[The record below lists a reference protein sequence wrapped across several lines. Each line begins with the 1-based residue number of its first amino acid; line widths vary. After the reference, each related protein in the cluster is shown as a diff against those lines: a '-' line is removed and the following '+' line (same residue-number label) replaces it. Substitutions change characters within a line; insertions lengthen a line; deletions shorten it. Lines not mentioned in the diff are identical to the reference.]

1 MPISTRAWNRG
12 QCRGMNTSLFAVLCV
27 GLGGG
32 VGAVFRHIVSTI
44 VAQKLGHGTF
54 GILAVNVTGSLLI
67 GLIGGFFL
75 EPGVTGTPSEL
86 VWLLAVVG
94 VCGGYTTVSS
104 FSLQTLTLLREG
116 QGGPAL
122 LNIGASL
129 VLCLS
134 ATAIG
139 FALIYSMGAMP

>member
-1 MPISTRAWNRG
+1 
-12 QCRGMNTSLFAVLCV
+12 MNTSLFALILV

-32 VGAVFRHIVSTI
+32 IGAVVRHFVSTI
-44 VAQKLGHGTF
+44 VARKLGHGTF
-54 GILAVNVTGSLLI
+54 GILAVNVTGCLLI
-67 GLIGGFFL
+67 GLIAGFFI

-86 VWLLAVVG
+86 AWLLVVVG
-94 VCGGYTTVSS
+94 LCGGYTTVSS

-116 QGGPAL
+116 HGGPAL

-129 VLCLS
+129 ILCFS

-139 FALIYSMGAMP
+139 FALIHSMGAMP